1 MFGFIPELN
10 IIPVNHFGNHVTIQS
25 TVVSEDRPEPKG
37 DVKGKQVIRDI
48 STGSQL
54 PQEQITI
61 FISSSQLNRRNPRA
75 AIFVVACDQ
84 QEVAMRVIA
93 VS

>member
-1 MFGFIPELN
+1 MN
-10 IIPVNHFGNHVTIQS
+10 ITALPVNHFRNDVLMQP

-37 DVKGKQVIRDI
+37 DARGEKVIRDI
-48 STGSQL
+48 STRSQL

-61 FISSSQLNRRNPRA
+61 FVSSSQLNGRNPRA
-75 AIFVVACDQ
+75 AILVVASDQ
-84 QEVAMRVIA
+84 QKVTMRVIM